1 MASYIQT
8 TDGISVFVEGSMK
21 SVSRDS
27 LAYPQVVAAIQRGA
41 SPEEIKALMTSDLD
55 KVTDAVEALANQR
68 ITDDVAIEG
77 GAVTFK
83 GKAVDNTLTARMLRQ
98 LREGFDLKPMA
109 RFLEN
114 LMQNPSYRAVQD
126 LYSFLE
132 YGKMPI
138 TEDGCFLAY
147 KKVRADYKDIRT
159 GTIDN
164 SVGQVVSMMRNGV
177 DEDPNRTCSYGLHVC
192 SFEYLPHYASAP
204 DDRVVIPKVN
214 PRDVVAIPKDYN
226 NTKMRVSRY
235 EVVGELESYQKERRN
250 RLAEREIATEDAAF
264 ELRIVGIDTDDTEW
278 CETLREAA
286 ERAEERI
293 EDEQIECVTVFNRTT
308 GVQVEH
314 YSNPN
319 FLGYEDEDEDE
330 GEDEDEDN
338 DDEEILAETSLITSE
353 PAPAPVSRYRV
364 YLGGDAP
371 EHIHGTFAQLD
382 MAMKYAAA
390 LYADHTG
397 QPIFVKENDKTVA
410 VIGG

>member
-1 MASYIQT
+1 MASYILT
-8 TDGISVFVEGSMK
+8 TDGVSVYVKGALK

-41 SPEEIKALMTSDLD
+41 TPDEIKAIMTSDLD
-55 KVTDAVEALANQR
+55 KITEAVEALKDQR

-83 GKAVDNTLTARMLRQ
+83 GKPVDNTLTARMLRQ

-126 LYSFLE
+126 LYTFLE

-147 KKVRADYKDIRT
+147 KKVRANYHDIRT

-164 SVGQVVSMMRNGV
+164 SVGQVVSMLRNGV

-192 SFEYLPHYASAP
+192 SFDYLPSYARAP
-204 DDRVVIPKVN
+204 DDRVMIPKVN

-235 EVVGELESYQKERRN
+235 EVVGELESYQQERRN
-250 RLAEREIATEDAAF
+250 RLAEQEIATESAAF
-264 ELRIVGIDTDDTEW
+264 ELRIVGMDLDH
-278 CETLREAA
+278 CAFAETLRGAGEKV
-286 ERAEERI
+286 EELL
-293 EDEQIECVTVFNRTT
+293 EDEGVEHVTVINKST
-308 GVQVEH
+308 GVQVEFR
-314 YSNPN
+314 SNPN
-319 FLGYEDEDEDE
+319 FIGYRGEEDEDDE
-330 GEDEDEDN
+330 PTEL
-338 DDEEILAETSLITSE
+338 EIETIS
-353 PAPAPVSRYRV
+353 AAPVQSSESPYRV
-364 YLGGDAP
+364 YLGGDEP
-371 EHIHGTFAQLD
+371 EYIHGTFAKFE
-382 MAMKYAAA
+382 MAMKYAAF
-390 LYADHTG
+390 LYADHAG
-397 QPIFVKENDKTVA
+397 QPIFVKENGKTVA